1 MRIAE
6 YMTES
11 DILPDLQAD
20 SREDVLREMVQ
31 HLHNTGKIKDADRLV
46 QILLDRELLGST
58 GIGHG
63 VAIPHGRLAGLKE
76 IVLVFGRSEKGVLFE
91 AHDGKP
97 VRLFFLLV
105 APEDSAGLHL
115 KALARI
121 SRILKNPECRTALLN
136 SKDREVLF
144 EAIREEDER
153 H

>member
-6 YMTES
+6 YMTEA
-11 DILPDLQAD
+11 DILPDLQAT
-20 SREDVLREMVQ
+20 SREDVLREMVE
-31 HLHNTGKIKDADRLV
+31 HLLETGKIKDGDGLV
-46 QILLDRELLGST
+46 QILLDREMLGST

-76 IVLVFGRSEKGVLFE
+76 ILLVFGRSEKGVQFE
-91 AHDGKP
+91 AQDGKP
-97 VRLFFLLV
+97 VTLFFLLV

-121 SRILKNPECRTALLN
+121 SRVLKNPECRAALLN
-136 SKDREVLF
+136 SSDREVLF
-144 EAIREEDER
+144 RSIREEDER